1 MMNTL
6 YMHLH
11 VFKIPNLGSVYPLL
25 LRDTH
30 LPYARFMPKLGR
42 SEKNHSKTFNVPV
55 NRQTDYHII
64 SHVSKKYPWLCTR
77 RSERSESHRK
87 PPIFSEHLLYPML
100 HPEKAAN
107 ANSSKTHMAYSLS
120 ATKFSCTDRSP
131 ICEAQRGFCQL
142 NSAKPGGPTD
152 TKSPLVYLVVYAVL
166 VWSSQ
171 WKVPCFPGNS
181 LWNRRL
187 ISIPNTTRY
196 IDINESIVTSSS
208 GYLSD
213 VSGWNFGQ
221 SMQYT
226 VHTSNSTSDK
236 HEFVAQVLSWGIDHG
251 QVCPQPGSP
260 SCVFYLLSVLGW
272 SYDLKRAPFI
282 HSSLLILHQNYL
294 QLGVSTACL
303 GLRLVIS
310 ILYSLF

>member
-1 MMNTL
+1 MCSKSRIWAQST
-6 YMHLH
+6 
-11 VFKIPNLGSVYPLL
+11 PCCCG
-25 LRDTH
+25 TH
-30 LPYARFMPKLGR
+30 TFLMFGLCPSWEDPK
-42 SEKNHSKTFNVPV
+42 KNHSKTFNVPV

-131 ICEAQRGFCQL
+131 ICEAQCGFCQL

-181 LWNRRL
+181 LPSQIPQG
-187 ISIPNTTRY
+187 ISI
-196 IDINESIVTSSS
+196 
-208 GYLSD
+208 
-213 VSGWNFGQ
+213 
-221 SMQYT
+221 
-226 VHTSNSTSDK
+226 
-236 HEFVAQVLSWGIDHG
+236 
-251 QVCPQPGSP
+251 
-260 SCVFYLLSVLGW
+260 
-272 SYDLKRAPFI
+272 
-282 HSSLLILHQNYL
+282 
-294 QLGVSTACL
+294 
-303 GLRLVIS
+303 
-310 ILYSLF
+310 

>member
-1 MMNTL
+1 MMNIL

-11 VFKIPNLGSVYPLL
+11 VLKIPNLGSVYPLL
-25 LRDTH
+25 LRETH

-55 NRQTDYHII
+55 NRQTDYDMI

-77 RSERSESHRK
+77 RSERSENHRK
-87 PPIFSEHLLYPML
+87 HPIFSEHLLYPMV
-100 HPEKAAN
+100 HPDKAAN

-120 ATKFSCTDRSP
+120 ATKFSCTNRSP
-131 ICEAQRGFCQL
+131 ICEAQCGFCQL

-152 TKSPLVYLVVYAVL
+152 TKSPLIYLLVYAVL

-187 ISIPNTTRY
+187 ISTPNTTRY

-213 VSGWNFGQ
+213 VSGWNLGQ

-226 VHTSNSTSDK
+226 VYIQLNIGQTWICCTSSLMGNWPWPGLSTAWISQLCFLSFKRPGLKLWLKACPLHSQFPFNSTPELPATRGK
-236 HEFVAQVLSWGIDHG
+236 
-251 QVCPQPGSP
+251 
-260 SCVFYLLSVLGW
+260 Y
-272 SYDLKRAPFI
+272 
-282 HSSLLILHQNYL
+282 SLL
-294 QLGVSTACL
+294 G
-303 GLRLVIS
+303 LVIS